1 MVEIKIKINLMVDEE
16 KALLENEEVLKRLN
30 HIKNTDTE

>member
-16 KALLENEEVLKRLN
+16 KALLEKEEVLKRLN